1 MGMLQRLLAQTLTRL
16 KDTNASQRVALVLGG
31 TLVGLSLL
39 WLTQWAATPERV
51 PLLEQDFA
59 AEELARVQGALEAL
73 GIDYEIK
80 GSRAFVPASTNRQAV
95 LARLQ
100 QDGSLP
106 ADTSTGFAALVKE
119 SDPWISQEESA
130 RRWTWALQNELQR
143 ILAQFDGVKEAFV
156 VLNYNTQQRSFTRQA
171 PPNSASV
178 TVVTKSGEPVPRT
191 LALAAAKLVA
201 GAVAGLPV
209 RNVQVLD
216 AGGRTAL
223 DWDAEQDPTNALKS
237 FRASE
242 EQRFTD
248 LIRRQVPDPRALVS
262 VRVELNSI
270 ATQTQTTTPS
280 KGVERSSETTSEQ
293 RTAARGAEAPG
304 VQPNV
309 GISVSAGGRD
319 ENETRETQKTEYA
332 TGTATRTESKPA
344 GDVESVMAAIALS
357 SSYLDAVYRSQNAGA
372 AAPDDA
378 ALETVFQAERTRLT
392 AQIAK
397 LVKPPAPENVAIS
410 RYYDTLPE
418 IAKADAANMLEQ
430 SLELAT
436 RYAPQSGLALL
447 ALIGLSMML
456 RLARKTDT
464 GESFGLE
471 LGLPKEAIEAAKVAA
486 EDVAKIRIKPHV
498 VQAMSA
504 ASGGRPGAAGADG
517 GAPGGPQVTTVADV
531 VTVPVGQATATEGV
545 LVAQEVDPAAVQ
557 TRKMLEQIGA
567 MVDSDPETVA
577 TLLEQWVVK
586 NEQYHDAK

>member
-1 MGMLQRLLAQTLTRL
+1 MGMLQRLLAETATRL
-16 KDTNASQRVALVLGG
+16 KDTNTSQRVALALGG
-31 TLVGLSLL
+31 ALVGLSLL

-51 PLLEQDFA
+51 PLLDQEFA
-59 AEELARVQGALEAL
+59 ADELARVQGALEAL
-73 GIDYEIK
+73 GIDYQIK
-80 GSRAFVPASTNRQAV
+80 GNKAYVPASTNRQAV

-143 ILAQFDGVKEAFV
+143 ILAQFEGVKEAFV

-171 PPNSASV
+171 PPSSASV
-178 TVVTKSGEPVPRT
+178 TLVTRGGEPVPRA
-191 LALAAAKLVA
+191 LAAAAAKLVA

-216 AGGRTAL
+216 AGGRIAL
-223 DWDAEQDPTNALKS
+223 DWDVEQDPANALKS
-237 FRASE
+237 FRAAE

-262 VRVELNSI
+262 VRVELNTVAS
-270 ATQTQTTTPS
+270 QTQTTTPS

-309 GISVSAGGRD
+309 GLSVSAGGRD

-344 GDVESVMAAIALS
+344 GDVESVTAAIALS

-392 AQIAK
+392 AQVAK
-397 LVKPPAPENVAIS
+397 LVKPPTPENVAIS

-418 IAKADAANMLEQ
+418 LSQATSSSVLDK

-436 RYAPQSGLALL
+436 RYGPQSGLAFL
-447 ALIGLSMML
+447 ALLGLGLML

-471 LGLPKEAIEAAKVAA
+471 LGLPEEAIEAAKVAA
-486 EDVAKIRIKPHV
+486 ADVAKIRIKPHV
-498 VQAMSA
+498 VQSVVAG
-504 ASGGRPGAAGADG
+504 SGGGSGAAGAVG
-517 GAPGGPQVTTVADV
+517 GAPPPAAVADV

-567 MVDSDPETVA
+567 MVESDPETVA
-577 TLLEQWVVK
+577 TLLEQWIIK